1 MRTVLSADATQFHAT
16 MRKAAMS
23 ARAVGE
29 KMGRSMNKAATSMA
43 NIAKSAG
50 KAAIAV
56 GGVVTAAAAFGAA
69 GLVKSS
75 LKIAANFEQI
85 SVTMANFVGGAENAA
100 EILAEVSSFSTVT
113 PFETTGLQET
123 VNLLL
128 GAGIA
133 AEDAVDVMKE
143 LAAVSKNTGQVGEL
157 GDALAKGFAK
167 GKFQTEELNKFLER
181 GINLMPELER
191 VTGKTG
197 VELQKSIQAGLKFED
212 VRRAIAGMSAEG
224 GLFFGML
231 EKQSTT
237 TTGLVST
244 LSSNWDE
251 FRTKI
256 GQPIN
261 EGLKPLLELAIERV
275 QQLTIMAPMIGDYLA
290 QRLPE
295 VLKTIMEA
303 ANQAFIFGQRMM
315 QAVDLARV
323 GLGAVFSA
331 DFWAM
336 VGLRMQAAFLDAV
349 NVLNRGLAGVIAGL
363 QSALGV
369 VSVALG
375 SVFEEM
381 QKPSFWSGL
390 GNTLG
395 GIAVS
400 FAGKMAELIAN
411 VLEKISKIPGVGK
424 LLGGAVE
431 STREMAS
438 NLSAQGAGMMERGA
452 SGIAPMQKIMKEAAE
467 NGAAAFGEAFTSAF
481 DNAGDAFD
489 TSKIKAAA
497 ANLAAPVAGALADI
511 LNRDIKTLPDL
522 VAKVMEYAESNGGQ
536 PAVDPEKQALMDKV
550 ASHHAA
556 GFSGLGGLAQ
566 MQLDKANGI
575 GVGTTGAFAKDR
587 ARLGIGSGLTSGGI
601 GAKRAVGRGKDEAEM
616 KRQAELA
623 KSSEE
628 HLMEI
633 KETIGKS
640 LSVS

>member
-100 EILAEVSSFSTVT
+100 EILAEVSEFSTVT

-133 AEDAVDVMKE
+133 ADDAVDVMKE

-181 GINLMPELER
+181 GINLMPELAK

-212 VRRAIAGMSAEG
+212 VRKAIAAMSAEG

-231 EKQSTT
+231 EEQSTT

-251 FRTKI
+251 FRTKL
-256 GQPIN
+256 GGPIN
-261 EGLKPLLELAIERV
+261 DQLKPLLDFAIKKMQELTAIAPRIGESIGSVFKKVADTLQTYFGNVDLSDIGPKFLDGLNFPFVLEMMKRTFEVAGDFLGNKLVDVFTRVVSYLGEKMDGRLEGVTERFFKAWAKGLALSFKMMINPIEIAKAIES
-275 QQLTIMAPMIGDYLA
+275 GF
-290 QRLPE
+290 
-295 VLKTIMEA
+295 A
-303 ANQAFIFGQRMM
+303 AFENLGAKISDGI
-315 QAVDLARV
+315 VEGLAREDV
-323 GLGAVFSA
+323 FGLEESTNSLKELFKDIVKTGEEKQKNDSEAPKPVKDKPKSEPIVDGKVFAKSTEGRALEATFAGASQGPQIFSDA
-331 DFWAM
+331 ALKRQAEAKQREMEREMEKAMQISQTATQM
-336 VGLRMQAAFLDAV
+336 VGHHQAGFT
-349 NVLNRGLAGVIAGL
+349 GLAG
-363 QSALGV
+363 
-369 VSVALG
+369 
-375 SVFEEM
+375 
-381 QKPSFWSGL
+381 
-390 GNTLG
+390 
-395 GIAVS
+395 
-400 FAGKMAELIAN
+400 
-411 VLEKISKIPGVGK
+411 
-424 LLGGAVE
+424 
-431 STREMAS
+431 AS
-438 NLSAQGAGMMERGA
+438 R
-452 SGIAPMQKIMKEAAE
+452 
-467 NGAAAFGEAFTSAF
+467 
-481 DNAGDAFD
+481 
-489 TSKIKAAA
+489 
-497 ANLAAPVAGALADI
+497 
-511 LNRDIKTLPDL
+511 
-522 VAKVMEYAESNGGQ
+522 
-536 PAVDPEKQALMDKV
+536 
-550 ASHHAA
+550 
-556 GFSGLGGLAQ
+556 
-566 MQLDKANGI
+566 MQLQRMTGV
-575 GVGTTGAFAKDR
+575 GVGTTGAFAQDR
-587 ARLGIGSGLTSGGI
+587 ARLGIGSGLTTGGL
-601 GAKRAVGRGKDEAEM
+601 GEKRAVGRGKDEAEM
-616 KRQAELA
+616 KRQAEMA